1 MHNVNRNRKA
11 LAFVQMPFIGAKIYA
26 CASCLP
32 RSSHCE
38 TALSS
43 GALFAITP
51 SPPMMDATC
60 IVGSS
65 FFIYP
70 EIDEKSKNNI

>member
-1 MHNVNRNRKA
+1 MMHNVNRNRKA
-11 LAFVQMPFIGAKIYA
+11 LAFVPMPFIGAKIYA

-38 TALSS
+38 TASSS

-51 SPPMMDATC
+51 SPPMMNAPAATSLSC
-60 IVGSS
+60 QSLIHWTS
-65 FFIYP
+65 P
-70 EIDEKSKNNI
+70 QP